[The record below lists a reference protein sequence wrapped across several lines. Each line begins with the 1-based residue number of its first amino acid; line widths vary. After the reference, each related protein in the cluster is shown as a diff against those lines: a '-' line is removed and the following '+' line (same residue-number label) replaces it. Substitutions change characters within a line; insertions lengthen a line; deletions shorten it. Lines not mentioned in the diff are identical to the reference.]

1 MSKCFIH
8 GDYVQGRDVMN
19 KMAKTVCL
27 KFTGPKTVRNSAY
40 LSITISGLMGMNS
53 GELKQVSLPIILPTN

>member
-1 MSKCFIH
+1 
-8 GDYVQGRDVMN
+8 MN